1 MHHHKLVRPEHL
13 NQFGVLFGGYLLKW
27 VDEVSWIA
35 ASLEHP
41 GCRFVTVG
49 INHVE
54 FRESV
59 RLGSLLSFH
68 CEISRR
74 GRTSVDVAV
83 EVFRRDLASGGRQSI
98 FRTVVSF
105 VRVNAEGHKLPLDA
119 PADWRGADLQ
129 PPDPAT

>member
-35 ASLEHP
+35 ACLEHP

-49 INHVE
+49 LNHVE

-59 RLGSLLSFH
+59 RLGALLVIE
-68 CEISRR
+68 CGIARR
-74 GRTSVDVAV
+74 GTTSVDVAV
-83 EVFRRDLASGGRQSI
+83 EVFRRELGTGGRQSI
-98 FRTVVSF
+98 FRTVVSL
-105 VRVNAEGHKLPLDA
+105 VRVDAAGHKLPLDA
-119 PADWRGADLQ
+119 PADWSGSEG
-129 PPDPAT
+129 